1 MSSRIRWRDLAR
13 RLYWDLLDPRERTS
27 YLYAFIWQIPGLF
40 GNLLRARY
48 LAPRM
53 KKAGANLQV
62 MAGCRFRSLE
72 NLEVGDNVDIGFD
85 NFIQAR
91 GGLRIGN
98 NVSTA
103 PGVKIWSVN
112 HGYSDP
118 QTRVVEQ
125 DQVDK
130 PVVIGDNV
138 FIGSN
143 AFVLPGTSLPE
154 GCVVSAG
161 AVVSAKPYR
170 PYSILAGNPARV
182 IGYRGA
188 TASESPI
195 RAEQTATGTE
205 SSAATDD
212 APVS

>member
-1 MSSRIRWRDLAR
+1 M
-13 RLYWDLLDPRERTS
+13 YV
-27 YLYAFIWQIPGLF
+27 YALIWQIPGIF
-40 GNLLRARY
+40 GNMLRARY

-53 KKAGANLQV
+53 KRAGANLHV

-85 NFIQAR
+85 NFIQAK
-91 GGLRIGN
+91 GGLKIGN

-112 HGYSDP
+112 HGYDDP
-118 QTRVVEQ
+118 SVRVVDQEQ
-125 DQVDK
+125 DER

-143 AFVLPGTSLPE
+143 AFILPGTVLPE

-161 AVVSAKPYR
+161 AVVGAKPY
-170 PYSILAGNPARV
+170 PPFSILAGNPARV
-182 IGYRGA
+182 IGIRGA
-188 TASESPI
+188 AKQADAQGTTQAASLP
-195 RAEQTATGTE
+195 
-205 SSAATDD
+205 
-212 APVS
+212 